1 MTFIRTIAWAVL
13 ASVAAAGTAQAAV
26 VVTFEGEAA
35 GVQNTTAT
43 FTASAVENFNS
54 LPVHTYPSSITQTTA
69 TGGGSITMNYTAG
82 SSSGI
87 QINSADQYGAAGG
100 TGNYIVAFNSTP
112 YTLNLSSTNVAG
124 GINYFGYWLSALDA
138 GNEALFYGNNN
149 QLLLTFKAQDLIS
162 YLNTLPNPSEYYGNP
177 NTAFKGQDSGE
188 PFVFLNFFDTTGT
201 FSKVVFEELPSYGGG
216 YESDNHTVGNYATM
230 GQGTTLPLVASVQSA
245 VPEPAS
251 WLMLLAGFG
260 VIGIALRARPASTR
274 APALALNML
283 RC

>member
-1 MTFIRTIAWAVL
+1 MTLLRNIAWALV

-54 LPVHTYPSSITQTTA
+54 QTPHTYPSSITQTTA
-69 TGGGSITMNYTAG
+69 TGGGSITMNYTG
-82 SSSGI
+82 GSSGI
-87 QINSADQYGAAGG
+87 QINAADQYGGAGG
-100 TGNYIVAFNSTP
+100 NSNYIVAFNSTP
-112 YTLNLSSTNVAG
+112 YTLNLSSTNIAG

-138 GNEALFYGNNN
+138 GNEALFYGNNG

-162 YLNTLPNPSEYYGNP
+162 YLNTLPNSSLYYGNP
-177 NTAFKGQDSGE
+177 NSPYKGQDSGE

-201 FSKVVFEELPSYGGG
+201 FSKVVFQELPTFGGG
-216 YESDNHTVGNYATM
+216 YESDNHTVGNYVTM
-230 GQGTTLPLVASVQSA
+230 GQGTKLPLVASVPGA
-245 VPEPAS
+245 VPEPSS

-260 VIGIALRARPASTR
+260 VIGLALRARPGSDRVAGR
-274 APALALNML
+274 AHYL
-283 RC
+283 